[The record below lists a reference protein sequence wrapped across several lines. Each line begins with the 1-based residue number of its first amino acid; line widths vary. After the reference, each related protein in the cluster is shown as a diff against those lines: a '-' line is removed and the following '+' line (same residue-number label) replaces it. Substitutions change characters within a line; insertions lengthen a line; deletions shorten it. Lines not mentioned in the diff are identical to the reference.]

1 MILHNLG
8 GWKTGYMTGLA
19 LKMKW
24 FRKGESTEL
33 TLHWGEGAGVEGK
46 GGSWDR
52 MNPRVPL
59 LALVLI

>member
-1 MILHNLG
+1 
-8 GWKTGYMTGLA
+8 MTGLA

-24 FRKGESTEL
+24 FRNGESTEL
-33 TLHWGEGAGVEGK
+33 TLHWGEGAGVEVK